1 MVRFADC
8 VCVQADVAAGL
19 SVAAMVV
26 PQGLSYA
33 KLAGLPQVWGL
44 YGAFSPCIVYA
55 AFGSS
60 KQLVRSLSVA
70 ALSTQRPNQSERF
83 QSLVPWPST
92 WSLSWR
98 CGFTLAPECV
108 LSTCHLWQLCRFLQ
122 MYLTIKP

>member
-1 MVRFADC
+1 MLFHICA
-8 VCVQADVAAGL
+8 QADVAAGL

-60 KQLVRSLSVA
+60 KQLVRFRIDAHTSRL
-70 ALSTQRPNQSERF
+70 
-83 QSLVPWPST
+83 
-92 WSLSWR
+92 
-98 CGFTLAPECV
+98 
-108 LSTCHLWQLCRFLQ
+108 
-122 MYLTIKP
+122 LT